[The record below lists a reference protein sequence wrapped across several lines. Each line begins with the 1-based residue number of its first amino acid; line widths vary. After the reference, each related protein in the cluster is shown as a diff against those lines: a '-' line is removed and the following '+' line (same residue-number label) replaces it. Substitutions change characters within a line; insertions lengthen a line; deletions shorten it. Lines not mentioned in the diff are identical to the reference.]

1 MQGSRAVTSNVK
13 ADVVDGRARPEKQTF
28 VQVGLEDVLRIYGSS
43 TRWLVGGSVAI
54 ALLVRADSAT
64 LVYVIGS
71 LLNAVMSKILKK
83 VINQVKP
90 FPAHNVFREGCPWGS
105 KS

>member
-1 MQGSRAVTSNVK
+1 MQGSRAVTSDVK
-13 ADVVDGRARPEKQTF
+13 ADVLDGRGRPDEKTF
-28 VQVGLEDVLRIYGSS
+28 VQIGLEDVLRIYGSS

-64 LVYVIGS
+64 LVYVVGS

-83 VINQVKP
+83 VINQVKS
-90 FPAHNVFREGCPWGS
+90 FPVHDVFPEGCPWGS
-105 KS
+105 MS